1 LPTIAGIWSGAD
13 FNEQIHLGL
22 EPNIEN
28 SDKMRWYLKRAT
40 NVHDHEHIS
49 DVIVK
54 THEALARSPAVITLA
69 SLEDGLGAHQRPN
82 LPGARDDTR
91 PNWCIPLPKKLEEI
105 ETDPT
110 VLRIAESLK
119 R

>member
-1 LPTIAGIWSGAD
+1 
-13 FNEQIHLGL
+13 
-22 EPNIEN
+22 
-28 SDKMRWYLKRAT
+28 
-40 NVHDHEHIS
+40 VHDYEHIS

-69 SLEDGLGAHQRPN
+69 SMEDGVGADKRPN
-82 LPGARDDTR
+82 LPGAREDVR
-91 PNWCIPLPKKLEEI
+91 ANWSIPLPKKLEEI

-110 VLRIAESLK
+110 VLRIAASLK